1 LFQNIFGYENQRVI
15 PRFLSI
21 PEFAYTFAYTP
32 ALTTLRAPVYIALPW
47 VSALIMDLTM
57 GLGSRNRNDF
67 NRLVVVE
74 ALKKHYTPTTHRR
87 VFHGV

>member
-1 LFQNIFGYENQRVI
+1 
-15 PRFLSI
+15 
-21 PEFAYTFAYTP
+21 
-32 ALTTLRAPVYIALPW
+32 
-47 VSALIMDLTM
+47 MDLTM